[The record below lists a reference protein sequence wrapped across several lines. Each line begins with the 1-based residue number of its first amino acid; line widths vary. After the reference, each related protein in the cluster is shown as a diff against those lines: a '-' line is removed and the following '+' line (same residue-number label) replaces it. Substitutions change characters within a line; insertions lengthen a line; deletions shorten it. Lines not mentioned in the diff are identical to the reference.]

1 MLLRDADMLGQT
13 NLQALLLAAV
23 GYALVRFEEAYGLWN
38 ERTWGEWLGAL
49 SGALYVPLGEAR
61 PRASTNDRRRCRRC
75 RQRVG
80 RPVSWAGSCG
90 VEAADDA
97 GLCLRARL
105 TSIARC

>member
-49 SGALYVPLGEAR
+49 SGALYVPLEMHHLVHR
-61 PRASTNDRRRCRRC
+61 PTTAGAVVVAVNVSVVRFLGLAAVASKPPMTPAYACVR
-75 RQRVG
+75 G
-80 RPVSWAGSCG
+80 
-90 VEAADDA
+90 
-97 GLCLRARL
+97 
-105 TSIARC
+105 